1 MSNELF
7 TEVSS
12 AQQETVSGGR
22 RLTVNIGGSFLFRAR
37 DTSASFTSVLPD
49 GTAETQNQTDSS
61 GIEADATTGNIVSST
76 PDPDFTSLPAGIQA
90 LLAGLLGL

>member
-22 RLTVNIGGSFLFRAR
+22 RLTVNLGGSFLFRAR
-37 DTSASFTSVLPD
+37 DTSNSFTSILPD
-49 GTAETQNQTDSS
+49 GTASTDSDTDSS
-61 GIEADATTGNIVSST
+61 GIEADATTGNVVSST
-76 PDPDFTSLPAGIQA
+76 PDPDFTTLPVGIQA
-90 LLAGLLGL
+90 LLAGLLGI